1 MPRKDAV
8 VCIESTDFKLHPAL
22 LWKKSRV
29 MLFSA
34 SHADEFAHTQDI
46 DWKCFI
52 LGQGEGIEVIAGVIA
67 NAPKLA

>member
-1 MPRKDAV
+1 
-8 VCIESTDFKLHPAL
+8 
-22 LWKKSRV
+22 

-34 SHADEFAHTQDI
+34 SRADEFAHTQDI

-52 LGQGEGIEVIAGVIA
+52 LGQGEGIEAIADVIA